1 MNTSSRRQPT
11 PDALGWL
18 NTTQHGANL
27 IATAQRMLALQH
39 NVQHLLPEPL
49 ATACLVLKWQEG
61 NLTLGIPSAAHSAKL
76 RQVVPRLVQGLQ
88 QQGWQVNEIRVK
100 VQARRDPPGSYPQP
114 KGPGPEVDATGLAA
128 FAALEEALP
137 EGDPVK
143 DAVLRLLRRR
153 QAKAHS

>member
-1 MNTSSRRQPT
+1 MNTSSRRQPP

-18 NTTQHGANL
+18 NASQHGASL
-27 IATAQRMLALQH
+27 LATAQRLLALQ
-39 NVQHLLPEPL
+39 QSAQQLLPEPL
-49 ATACLVLKWQEG
+49 ATACRVLKWQEG
-61 NLTLGIPSAAHSAKL
+61 NLLLGIPSAAHSAKL

-100 VQARRDPPGSYPQP
+100 VQALRDPAGLYPPP
-114 KGPGPEVDATGLAA
+114 KTPGPEVDATGLAA
-128 FAALEEALP
+128 FAELQAALP

-143 DAVLRLLRRR
+143 EAVTRLLRRR